1 MIRIAPVTADQLEEL
16 AALYTELEGNVT
28 NRERLREKFALLQD
42 HPDYLLLG
50 AVHESGRLVGSV
62 MGITCQDLT
71 GNCRP
76 FMVLE
81 NMIVTEAFHRSGIGQ
96 MLVQTVEQAA
106 QERGCHSVML
116 FSSTGRNDAHRFYE
130 KLGFLKDA
138 AYGFVKPL

>member
-81 NMIVTEAFHRSGIGQ
+81 NMIVTEALHRSGIGQ
-96 MLVQTVEQAA
+96 ML
-106 QERGCHSVML
+106 
-116 FSSTGRNDAHRFYE
+116 
-130 KLGFLKDA
+130 LGNCSI
-138 AYGFVKPL
+138 YPGMPRKPVISRILEPSDCSM